1 MKNKVVRALI
11 ASLSVSL
18 IMSMTGCQIFG
29 AGKAA
34 GEDTKALVED
44 ARITLEQT
52 NPYFATAN
60 ADGNLTG
67 ETVYILSDSE
77 GKVDKVIKSDK
88 VTLNGEKLY
97 EQKEVNEKPPVDVT
111 VSYYFKGRK
120 VSPESILGQSGDLT
134 IRFDYENNTRQTV
147 TVDGKEEEV
156 IVPFTMMTG
165 LILDNETFRNV
176 SAVNAKIVD
185 DGSRS
190 IVVGYAFP
198 GLQEGLDLSEDIFK
212 IPEYVEV
219 KADVVDFK
227 MASTITLASNDLLR
241 EKNEGGREKI
251 DTIEKDLNDDLEKL
265 TDAILK
271 LEDGSGQLSDGLTTL
286 NDKSASLSDGVG
298 KLADGAGA
306 LSAGTIELQNG
317 AGSLSDGIGSLRNGS
332 AALQNGAGA
341 LQDGIASLQS
351 GAGSLK
357 AGAGSLQEGAAKLQT
372 GAGTLCEGAASL
384 SDGAAALYDGT
395 VKIQTGAASLEDGLK
410 QLSSNNDQL
419 NNGATAIFNS
429 LLSQTGEALKDVGI
443 GDVNLTIENYDEVL
457 EGIIKSL
464 DSDNAYAKAKAEVEA
479 AVDAMGDN
487 LYLAYLKQNEDALY
501 TQAVASQITDEMV
514 YEKMKELSGQEE
526 EPAKNDEEVNSEDKN
541 IDSDTSKDSE
551 DKNNDSD
558 TSKDSEGDKNVDK
571 ENGVDTGKD
580 SEGENKAGEE
590 KDTGASKDMDGDSDT
605 ENKENDSEEDS
616 NDSGTPGFDEV
627 KAAMIRAGVEA
638 LTDEQK
644 SAILNG
650 ALSSLSEEQ
659 KSAIKTAA
667 IEQQMNSDEVRSA
680 LEKASAGAAQIAAL
694 KGQLDSY
701 KAFYNGLLSYTSG
714 VSLIYKG
721 ATELKGGTDSLVS
734 GSAAVRDGSANL
746 RAGADSLKGGIDRLK
761 EGTDSLKV
769 GTDSLKTGTDK
780 LCDGSAALKAGT
792 DSLKNGADRLA
803 GGAGQLKGG
812 ISRLSGGANDLHN
825 GLNTLKDGIP
835 ALIDGI
841 GRLKDGAG
849 QLKDG
854 ISHFDEE
861 GVSKLVETKED
872 KLDKVSDRIEILRQ
886 AAQNY
891 TDETLKDGSSEGVK
905 YLYRLD
911 GVE

>member
-77 GKVDKVIKSDK
+77 GKVDKVIKSDE
-88 VTLNGEKLY
+88 VTLDGEKLY

-198 GLQEGLDLSEDIFK
+198 GLQEGLDLSEDVFK

-227 MASTITLASNDLLR
+227 MTSSITLASNDLLR
-241 EKNEGGREKI
+241 EKNEEGREKI
-251 DTIEKDLNDDLEKL
+251 DTLEKDLNDDLEKL

-271 LEDGSGQLSDGLTTL
+271 LEDGSGQLCDGLTTL
-286 NDKSASLSDGVG
+286 NDKSTSLSDGVG

-317 AGSLSDGIGSLRNGS
+317 AGSLSDGIGSLQNGS

-341 LQDGIASLQS
+341 LKDGMASLQS

-429 LLSQTGEALKDVGI
+429 LLSQTGAALKDAGI

-464 DSDNAYAKAKAEVEA
+464 DPDNAYATAKAKVEA

-526 EPAKNDEEVNSEDKN
+526 EPAKNDEEVN
-541 IDSDTSKDSE
+541 SE

-734 GSAAVRDGSANL
+734 GSAAVKDGSANL
-746 RAGADSLKGGIDRLK
+746 KAGADSLKGGIDQLK
-761 EGTDSLKV
+761 AGTDSLKG
-769 GTDSLKTGTDK
+769 GTDSLKTGVDK

-792 DSLKNGADRLA
+792 DSLKSGADRLA

-854 ISHFDEE
+854 ISRFDEE